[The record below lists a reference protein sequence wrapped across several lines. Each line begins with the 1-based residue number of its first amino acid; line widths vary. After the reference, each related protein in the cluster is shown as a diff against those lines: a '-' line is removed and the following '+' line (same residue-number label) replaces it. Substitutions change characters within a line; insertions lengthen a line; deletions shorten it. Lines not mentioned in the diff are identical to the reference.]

1 MRAVP
6 LSQWVAKMQNWRTR
20 ARYVALSQPGPP
32 LRHKKRLASPYSFW
46 YDTYQER
53 VRNVFGAAACLPLFF
68 CPQFLATVSVFGNAN
83 LPIGVG
89 FVYMPVAGARLP
101 KWTQFAPQRCRPGQ
115 GPLRP
120 NARPL
125 RREIFRHLRVTS

>member
-20 ARYVALSQPGPP
+20 ARYVRLSQIGPP
-32 LRHKKRLASPYSFW
+32 LRHKKPLDSPYSFW

-53 VRNVFGAAACLPLFF
+53 VRNVFVAAACLSLFF
-68 CPQFLATVSVFGNAN
+68 CPQFLATVSVFGYAN

-89 FVYMPVAGARLP
+89 FVYMPVSCVDLCRASF
-101 KWTQFAPQRCRPGQ
+101 FATGLCPPGRAHHSE
-115 GPLRP
+115 LW
-120 NARPL
+120 L
-125 RREIFRHLRVTS
+125 F

>member
-20 ARYVALSQPGPP
+20 ARYVRLSQIGPP
-32 LRHKKRLASPYSFW
+32 LRHKKPLDSPYSFW

-89 FVYMPVAGARLP
+89 FVYMPVAGGLP
-101 KWTQFAPQRCRPGQ
+101 PKTT
-115 GPLRP
+115 PLP
-120 NARPL
+120 PPPL
-125 RREIFRHLRVTS
+125 PPTHRTLPPPPPPL